1 MKHFLS
7 IAFCSLCLV
16 LLDNTNSLAQAPAG
30 FKTGYIILNDN
41 TRKEGFVKEN
51 FKSKAAVI
59 FQDTDGKKTTYSGND
74 IKEAGIGDITYI
86 SYSSDFFKL
95 VSSGTKAS
103 LLQKVTDASGQIIFN
118 GSEAVGV
125 SSGSEGAIR
134 DFFIRTSKDN
144 SLHLVTK
151 KNFLS
156 VISTYCAD
164 CPSVTESV
172 KNNSS
177 SYEKLE
183 EVIQLYNQCK

>member
-7 IAFCSLCLV
+7 LILFSLCLAFV
-16 LLDNTNSLAQAPAG
+16 HSSSVLAQAPAG

-41 TRKEGFVKEN
+41 TRKEGFVKDN

-59 FQDTDGKKTTYSGND
+59 FQDADGKKTTYSGND
-74 IKEAGIGDITYI
+74 IKETGIEGTIYI

-95 VSSGTKAS
+95 VSSGAKAS
-103 LLQKVTDASGQIIFN
+103 LFQKVTDASGQIIFN

-125 SSGSEGAIR
+125 SSGSEGAVK

-144 SLHLVTK
+144 ALHLITK
-151 KNFLS
+151 KNFQAA
-156 VISTYCAD
+156 ISTYCAD
-164 CPSVTESV
+164 CPTVTESI
-172 KNNSS
+172 KNNST

-183 EVIQLYNQCK
+183 ELIQLYNQCK

>member
-7 IAFCSLCLV
+7 LTLFSLCLV
-16 LLDNTNSLAQAPAG
+16 FVHSSSALAQAPAG

-41 TRKEGFVKEN
+41 TRKEGFVKDN

-59 FQDTDGKKTTYSGND
+59 FQDADGKKTTYSGND
-74 IKEAGIGDITYI
+74 IKETGIEGSIYI

-95 VSSGTKAS
+95 VSSGAKAS
-103 LLQKVTDASGQIIFN
+103 LFQKVTDASGQIIFN

-125 SSGSEGAIR
+125 SSGSEGAVK

-144 SLHLVTK
+144 TLHLITK
-151 KNFLS
+151 KNFQS
-156 VISTYCAD
+156 VISTYCTD
-164 CPSVTESV
+164 CPSVTESI
-172 KNNSS
+172 KNNSA

-183 EVIQLYNQCK
+183 ELVQLYNQCK

>member
-1 MKHFLS
+1 MKHVLS
-7 IAFCSLCLV
+7 LALLSLCLV
-16 LLDNTNSLAQAPAG
+16 LIANTNSLAQAPAG
-30 FKTGYIILNDN
+30 FKAGYIILNDN

-51 FKSKAAVI
+51 FKSKAAIV
-59 FQDTDGKKTTYSGND
+59 FQDADSKKTTYSGND
-74 IKEAGIGDITYI
+74 IKEAGIDGITYI

-95 VSSGTKAS
+95 VSSGAKAS
-103 LLQKVTDASGQIIFN
+103 LFQKVTDASGQIIFN

-125 SSGSEGAIR
+125 SSGSEGSVK

-151 KNFLS
+151 KNFQS
-156 VISTYCAD
+156 VFAAYCAG

-172 KNNSS
+172 KNNSL

-183 EVIQLYNQCK
+183 ELIQLYNQCN